1 MKKILLLVS
10 LLIVA
15 AACAAP
21 PTNREAGPVNTNL
34 AEPKVAAMTESGA
47 IANEKAIWDA
57 IKNKDYEAF
66 GNMLAT
72 DQLEVTGEGV
82 MDKAG
87 TLTGVKDFEPSD
99 VNLSDWKFLAI
110 DNDAYLITYTANVKG
125 KYKGRDFPAESAR
138 ASSAW
143 VNRDGKWLAFYHQE
157 SRVKPAMAPPSSTNR
172 SAKANTN
179 SSAKTEA
186 SPLSSPAMPV
196 ATADAEANEKL
207 VWDLF
212 KSKNY
217 DGFAS
222 LLAADFIEVEP
233 DKVYDKAGSVAA
245 VKLFDAST
253 ATLSDFKT
261 AKLDDDATLVTY
273 RVKAT
278 GAPGNG
284 ERHSTIWVNRD
295 GKWLGIFHQG
305 GTEVVAASPATA
317 ASPTASASPAMK
329 AASPA
334 MKAASPG
341 AKPTATP

>member
-15 AACAAP
+15 AACTVP
-21 PTNREAGPVNTNL
+21 PTNQAGPVNTNL

-57 IKNKDYEAF
+57 IKNKDYDAF

-72 DQLEVTGEGV
+72 DQLEVMGEGI

-87 TLTGVKDFEPSD
+87 TLAGVKDFEPSE
-99 VNLSDWKFLAI
+99 VNLSDWKFLSI
-110 DNDAYLITYTANVKG
+110 DNDAYLITYTSNVKG
-125 KYKGRDFPAESAR
+125 KYKGKEFPAESAR

-157 SRVKPAMAPPSSTNR
+157 SRVRPAMTPPSST
-172 SAKANTN
+172 T
-179 SSAKTEA
+179 SSPKTEA
-186 SPLSSPAMPV
+186 SPVGSPAMPV
-196 ATADAEANEKL
+196 ATADAEANEKM

-233 DKVYDKAGSVAA
+233 DKVYDKAGSVAS

-253 ATLSDFKT
+253 ATLSDFRT

-273 RVKAT
+273 RVKLA
-278 GAPGNG
+278 GVPGNG

-305 GTEVVAASPATA
+305 GTEVVTASPAAA
-317 ASPTASASPAMK
+317 ASPTASASPAI
-329 AASPA
+329 
-334 MKAASPG
+334 KAASPG